1 MIQKTIWDSIEETQ
15 TIFIEKDYFTIDY
28 TPETIKHRDN
38 QKDKILYNLKDR
50 LSQHKRPYHMVLN
63 GSYATGKTILINYIF
78 NETEKQFPDVKTVHI
93 NCKANKTAYL
103 IYMRIYEKLFNKD
116 MSVGGL
122 STSAVLDKIMKK
134 IVNDNIILLI
144 ALDDITS
151 VKNSKDLNDVLY
163 NLLRGHETSKEA
175 KITIFPITNENDFL
189 FVDEDVM
196 TVFNAIDVNFPKYN
210 FDEIHDIMK
219 ERCRLGLYNGAMTD
233 EMIEHI
239 ARYCYDRGD
248 LRKGFDE
255 IYLAGW
261 NAEQEGCHKI
271 LKRHF
276 NH

>member
-15 TIFIEKDYFTIDY
+15 TIFIEKDFFTIDY
-28 TPETIKHRDN
+28 TPETFKFRDN
-38 QKDKILYNLKDR
+38 QKNKILYNLKDR
-50 LSQHKRPYHMVLN
+50 LTHHKRPYHMVLN
-63 GSYATGKTILINYIF
+63 GSYATGKTLLINYIF
-78 NETEKQFPDVKTVHI
+78 NETEKEFTDVKCVHV

-103 IYMRIYEKLFNKD
+103 IYLRIYEKLFNKN

-134 IVNDNIILLI
+134 IVNDDIILLI

-151 VKNSKDLNDVLY
+151 ITNSKDLNNVLY

-175 KITIFPITNENDFL
+175 KITIFPITNDKNLLFL
-189 FVDEDVM
+189 DLDVQ
-196 TVFNAIDVNFPKYN
+196 TVFNVSTVEFPKYTFN
-210 FDEIHDIMK
+210 EIHEIIK

-239 ARYCYDRGD
+239 ANYCYDQGD
-248 LRKGFDE
+248 IRRGFDE
-255 IYLAGW
+255 IYNAGL
-261 NAEQEGCHKI
+261 NAEFEGCEKI

-276 NH
+276 NN